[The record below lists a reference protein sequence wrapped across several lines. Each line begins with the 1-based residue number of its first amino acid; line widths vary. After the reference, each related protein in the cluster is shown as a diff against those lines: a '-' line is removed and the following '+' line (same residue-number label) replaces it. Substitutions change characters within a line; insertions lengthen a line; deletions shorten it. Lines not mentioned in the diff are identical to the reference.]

1 MKKYLLFVLG
11 LFLLVGCSSKNPQLD
26 TVKRIDLKKY
36 LGTWYEI
43 ARYEHSFEKDCKNV
57 TATYS
62 LKENNEIKVI
72 NKCTNS
78 INNKTKEAIGSAY
91 STDETNTKLKVSFFW
106 PFYGDYWILDI
117 DNDYTYALIG
127 EPSRKYFWILSRE
140 KQLSSNLKKEI
151 LNKLPNYGYETKS
164 LIWTIQE

>member
-1 MKKYLLFVLG
+1 MKKYLLLLMS
-11 LFLLVGCSSKNPQLD
+11 LFFLIGCSSKNPELN
-26 TVKRIDLKKY
+26 TVQKIDINKY

-57 TATYS
+57 SANYS
-62 LKENNEIKVI
+62 LKKDNEIKVI
-72 NKCTNS
+72 NQCTNMKT
-78 INNKTKEAIGSAY
+78 NKTKKAIGSAY
-91 STDETNTKLKVSFFW
+91 SIDETNSKLKVSFFW

-117 DNDYTYALIG
+117 DENYTYALIG

-140 KQLSSNLKKEI
+140 KQLDKNLKKEI
-151 LNKLPNYGYETKS
+151 LNKLPNYGYDEKS